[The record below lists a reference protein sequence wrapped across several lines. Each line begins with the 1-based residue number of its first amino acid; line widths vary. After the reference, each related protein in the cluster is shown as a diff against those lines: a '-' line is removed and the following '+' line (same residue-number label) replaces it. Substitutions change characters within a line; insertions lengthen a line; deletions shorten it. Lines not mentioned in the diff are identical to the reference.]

1 MRSTVS
7 VKEVVLSALRN
18 NISGGVD
25 LIGKL
30 AMGSFVVSN
39 IEIGKVNHDR
49 YGFRNLI
56 SDHLMPAES
65 LNGEYKK
72 VCHCKALLRTIYF
85 SLFNWWYPVS

>member
-7 VKEVVLSALRN
+7 VEEVVQSALRN

-39 IEIGKVNHDR
+39 IEMGTTTVMVFGILSPII
-49 YGFRNLI
+49 F
-56 SDHLMPAES
+56 SDEK
-65 LNGEYKK
+65 GEYKK
-72 VCHCKALLRTIYF
+72 VCVPL
-85 SLFNWWYPVS
+85 